1 MSKEKDLEDQDD
13 SGESPMKETVVPS
26 QSKGR
31 RGGEIEFR

>member
-13 SGESPMKETVVPS
+13 GGESPIKEAVVPS

-31 RGGEIEFR
+31 CGGEIEFI